1 MLITDNILFLKIR
14 KAKSIVRCLVEQYPK
29 SFLINSDNQYKTY
42 TKANTHNYKQVLALG
57 TNNEYKINQN
67 WRLRPNDFQ
76 SIFSFWWLSVSVLVI
91 IRRDLRRVSS
101 LK

>member
-1 MLITDNILFLKIR
+1 MSFPSCSLLFTNPLAGRHYLLKFMLITDNILFLKIR

-42 TKANTHNYKQVLALG
+42 TKANIHNYKQVLALG

-67 WRLRPNDFQ
+67 
-76 SIFSFWWLSVSVLVI
+76 
-91 IRRDLRRVSS
+91 
-101 LK
+101 